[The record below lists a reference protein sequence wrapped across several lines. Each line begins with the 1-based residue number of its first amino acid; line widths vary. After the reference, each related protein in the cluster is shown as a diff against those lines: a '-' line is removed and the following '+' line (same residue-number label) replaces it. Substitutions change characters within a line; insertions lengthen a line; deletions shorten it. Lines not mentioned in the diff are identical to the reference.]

1 MHDKHGH
8 SPSVPSGQDEAGG
21 DEFVTALLTAS
32 RALVG
37 VSARSLADVEE
48 TVTIAQ
54 FRVLVVLETHGRTT
68 LVQLATRLGVNAS
81 TAQRQVDRLVREGL
95 VDRRENPDDRR
106 EVVIALTPQGAALVD
121 TVTARRRDAIAR
133 IVLDL
138 PNSDRSALIA
148 ALEAFATAA
157 NEPTAGLDPAYRLGW

>member
-1 MHDKHGH
+1 MPRATSIHDA
-8 SPSVPSGQDEAGG
+8 PGG

-54 FRVLVVLETHGRTT
+54 FRVLVVLKTHGRTT
-68 LVQLATRLGVNAS
+68 LRQLATRLGVNAS

-106 EVVIALTPQGAALVD
+106 EVAIALTRQGAGLVD

-133 IVLDL
+133 IVRDI
-138 PNSDRSALIA
+138 PSSDRSALIA

-157 NEPTAGLDPAYRLGW
+157 NEPTAGVDPAHRLGW